1 MRRLGGR
8 RPVIF
13 CCLLDNNRLTTA
25 EVKCSIGYMFV
36 STLQPACG
44 WGDGCGSCLGVL
56 DARSPQWAAGE
67 LSVAGKGD
75 VPGARCRKQMAS
87 KRKRNSGE
95 FGTLLAVKPLPMVGC
110 LCVVIAAT
118 GHAAPTNEQTA
129 PVSARWTADEAS
141 TAPSAAPAGG
151 PSETNSSV
159 ILPPVT
165 VTAELDRARDQIAP
179 SSALSPTR
187 LAPTRSNPCLKGKTR
202 PSARFCCVRRGG
214 RGFLWRS
221 ACARRTRRSDLSD
234 QRRAAPGG
242 SQRLGQEI
250 DTRLI
255 NSVTLITGTLP
266 AQFGFRTAG
275 IVDVSTK
282 NGSQLNGGEVSFYGG
297 GYDTI
302 NPSGQFGGTS
312 GKVDYFVTAS
322 YLHDDIG
329 IENPTSSYYPIHD
342 TTEQE
347 KLFTYLSYQIDDS
360 SRLSLLLNGSYANF
374 QLPNTRACRGN
385 ITSRELRRQTPPT

>member
-1 MRRLGGR
+1 M
-8 RPVIF
+8 
-13 CCLLDNNRLTTA
+13 
-25 EVKCSIGYMFV
+25 
-36 STLQPACG
+36 
-44 WGDGCGSCLGVL
+44 
-56 DARSPQWAAGE
+56 
-67 LSVAGKGD
+67 
-75 VPGARCRKQMAS
+75 
-87 KRKRNSGE
+87 
-95 FGTLLAVKPLPMVGC
+95 
-110 LCVVIAAT
+110 VIAAT

-165 VTAELDRARDQIAP
+165 VTADLDRAHDQIALQP
-179 SSALSPTR
+179 RGCHLHDWPQPDPIPTQGEN
-187 LAPTRSNPCLKGKTR
+187 APFSQVLLR
-202 PSARFCCVRRGG
+202 
-214 RGFLWRS
+214 
-221 ACARRTRRSDLSD
+221 
-234 QRRAAPGG
+234 APGVVADSFG
-242 SQRLGQEI
+242 EVHVRGEHGDLTYRINGVLLPEGLNGFGQEI
-250 DTRLI
+250 NTRLI

-360 SRLSLLLNGSYANF
+360 SRLSLLLNGSYADF

-385 ITSRELRRQTPPT
+385 MTSRELRRQTPPT